1 MSTLLAEDDA
11 LYRQHVHSL
20 LTQHL
25 PEFGPVYMASNGR
38 EALEL
43 YRQHHPNFVLMD
55 IRMPEMAGIEVAR
68 QVWSECPSTRIIFWS
83 HFPMKSMCRN
93 CTRSCLRKP
102 SMATF

>member
-1 MSTLLAEDDA
+1 
-11 LYRQHVHSL
+11 
-20 LTQHL
+20 
-25 PEFGPVYMASNGR
+25 MASNGR

-55 IRMPEMAGIEVAR
+55 IRMPEMTGIEVAR

-83 HFPMKSMCRN
+83 HFADEVYVGS